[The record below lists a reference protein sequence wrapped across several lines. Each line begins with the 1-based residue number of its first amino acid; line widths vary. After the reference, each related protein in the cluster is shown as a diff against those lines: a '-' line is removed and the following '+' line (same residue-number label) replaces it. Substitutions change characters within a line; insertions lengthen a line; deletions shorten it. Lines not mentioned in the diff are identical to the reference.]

1 MLKIVSVLCSGRS
14 CLLTASD
21 EGCVSPCSGFI
32 VLQQERA
39 CTAIEP
45 AVQECLHGTC
55 IAHLVVVVSHAIFTI
70 MIIPSILVFSDM
82 IMICNNLFA
91 ASITGGLFGQWIYTG
106 ALGILP
112 LARMQTFVAFTV
124 VLTSERFAADSA
136 NKRPLIRV
144 CSEMRA

>member
-1 MLKIVSVLCSGRS
+1 MLKIVSVLFFGRS

-21 EGCVSPCSGFI
+21 EGCVSLCSGFI

-45 AVQECLHGTC
+45 AVQECLHGSC
-55 IAHLVVVVSHAIFTI
+55 IAHRVVVVSHAIFTI
-70 MIIPSILVFSDM
+70 MIIPSILVFSD
-82 IMICNNLFA
+82 MICNNLFA

-112 LARMQTFVAFTV
+112 HARMQTFVAFTV

-136 NKRPLIRV
+136 NK
-144 CSEMRA
+144 